1 MSEQGEAPM
10 YHVSR
15 FAAATPDRVAA
26 TFIPSGRT
34 VTFGALEAEANQAAH
49 ALQALGLK
57 RGDCVG
63 ISITNR
69 PEFLSAMLGAQR
81 IGLYYVLLS
90 TKLSVDDLAYVVG
103 DSKAKVVIV
112 SRGCF
117 AAETPE
123 ALRGLGVKVCLLDIE
138 GEGFDDWAQLVAAQP
153 ASLPADTSRGRDLLY
168 SSGSTGRPKGILKGL
183 PEGEFDALDPFNI
196 GGAAA
201 YGFGPSSVVLS
212 PCPLYHAAPHRFANI
227 TLHGGGMLVLTEQFD
242 PEMCLKA
249 VQTYGVSH
257 SLWVPTMFHRMLQ
270 LPEAVRAA
278 YDLSSHR
285 HAVHGAAPCP
295 VHVKQRMIDWWGP
308 IIDEYY
314 SGSEGVGSTNIS
326 SAEWLAHPGSVGR
339 PHGCAVHVLGPDGAE
354 LPHGE
359 IGDIYFE
366 SAHAFEYLGDA
377 QKTGQATSAEGW
389 RTFGDI
395 GYVDAD
401 GYLYL
406 TDRRHFTII
415 SGGVNLYPQEIE
427 SVLLEHE
434 AIKDA
439 AVIGVPNDEFGQV
452 ALAVVE
458 LVDPAQAS
466 DEMKAAI
473 RSFVRARLGPIKT
486 PKSVAFETDFPRHAT
501 GKLYKREL
509 IARYS

>member
-1 MSEQGEAPM
+1 M
-10 YHVSR
+10 YHISR

-57 RGDCVG
+57 RGDCIG

-112 SRGCF
+112 SKGCF

-123 ALRGLGVKVCLLDIE
+123 ALSQLGVKVCLLDMASD
-138 GEGFDDWAQLVAAQP
+138 GFDDWAALVAAQP
-153 ASLPADTSRGRDLLY
+153 ATLPADVSRGRDLLY

-183 PEGEFDALDPFNI
+183 PEGAFDAPDPVNM
-196 GGAAA
+196 GAGAA
-201 YGFGPSSVVLS
+201 YGFSTQSVMLS

-227 TLHGGGMLVLTEQFD
+227 ALHAGAMLTLTESFD
-242 PEMCLKA
+242 PETCLKA
-249 VQTYGVSH
+249 IEALGVTH

-270 LPEAVRAA
+270 LPEAVRGS
-278 YDLSSHR
+278 YDLSTHR

-339 PHGCAVHVLGPDGAE
+339 PHDCAVHVLAQDGTE
-354 LPHGE
+354 LPAGE

-366 SAHAFEYLGDA
+366 SNYAFEYLGDA
-377 QKTGQATSAEGW
+377 QKTGQITSVEGW

-427 SVLLEHE
+427 SALLEHE

-439 AVIGVPNDEFGQV
+439 AVIGVPNEEFGQV
-452 ALAVVE
+452 AIAVVE
-458 LVDPAQAS
+458 LVDQAQAS

-473 RSFVRARLGPIKT
+473 RAFVRGRLGPIKT
-486 PKSVAFETDFPRHAT
+486 PKSVEFETDFPRHAT

>member
-1 MSEQGEAPM
+1 M
-10 YHVSR
+10 YHISR

-49 ALQALGLK
+49 ALRALGLK

-112 SRGCF
+112 SKGCF

-123 ALRGLGVKVCLLDIE
+123 ALSQLGAKVCVLDIP
-138 GEGFDDWAQLVAAQP
+138 GAPFDDWAALLAAQP
-153 ASLPADTSRGRDLLY
+153 ATLPDDCSRGRDLLY

-183 PEGEFDALDPFNI
+183 PTGAYDAPDPVNM
-196 GGAAA
+196 GAASA
-201 YGFGPSSVVLS
+201 YGFGSLSVVLS

-227 TLHGGGMLVLTEQFD
+227 TLHAGAMLIVAEQFD
-242 PEMCLKA
+242 PETCLKA
-249 VQTYGVSH
+249 IETYGVTH

-270 LPEAVRAA
+270 LPDAVRGA
-278 YDLSSHR
+278 YDLSTHGR
-285 HAVHGAAPCP
+285 AVHGAAPCP

-339 PHGCAVHVLGPDGAE
+339 PHDCAVHVLGPDGAE
-354 LPHGE
+354 LPVGE

-366 SAHAFEYLGDA
+366 SAQAFEYLGDA
-377 QKTGQATSAEGW
+377 QKTQQITSAEGW
-389 RTFGDI
+389 KTFGDI
-395 GYVDAD
+395 GYVDVD

-439 AVIGVPNDEFGQV
+439 AVIGVPNEEFGQV

>member
-1 MSEQGEAPM
+1 M
-10 YHVSR
+10 YHVTR

-57 RGDCVG
+57 RGDCIG

-112 SRGCF
+112 SKGCF

-123 ALRGLGVKVCLLDIE
+123 ALSQLGVKVCLLDMASD
-138 GEGFDDWAQLVAAQP
+138 GFDDWAALVAAQP
-153 ASLPADTSRGRDLLY
+153 ATLPADVSRGRDLLY

-183 PEGEFDALDPFNI
+183 PEGAFDAPDPVNM
-196 GGAAA
+196 GAGAA
-201 YGFGPSSVVLS
+201 YGFSTQSVMLS

-227 TLHGGGMLVLTEQFD
+227 ALHAGAMLTLTESFD
-242 PEMCLKA
+242 PETCLKA
-249 VQTYGVSH
+249 IEALGVTH

-270 LPEAVRAA
+270 LPEAVRGS
-278 YDLSSHR
+278 YDLSTHR

-339 PHGCAVHVLGPDGAE
+339 PHDCAVHVLAQDGTE
-354 LPHGE
+354 LPAGE

-366 SAHAFEYLGDA
+366 SNYAFEYLGDA
-377 QKTGQATSAEGW
+377 QKTGQITSVEGW

-427 SVLLEHE
+427 SALLEHE

-439 AVIGVPNDEFGQV
+439 AVIGVPNEEFGQV
-452 ALAVVE
+452 AIAVVE
-458 LVDPAQAS
+458 LVDQAQAS

-473 RSFVRARLGPIKT
+473 RAFVRGRLGPIKT
-486 PKSVAFETDFPRHAT
+486 PKSVEFETDFPRHAT

>member
-1 MSEQGEAPM
+1 M
-10 YHVSR
+10 YHASR
-15 FAAATPDRVAA
+15 FAAATPDRIAA

-34 VTFGALEAEANQAAH
+34 ITFGALEAEANKAAN
-49 ALQALGLK
+49 ALRALGLQ

-69 PEFLSAMLGAQR
+69 SEFLSTMLGAQR
-81 IGLYYVLLS
+81 VGLYYVLLS
-90 TKLSVDDLAYVVG
+90 TKLSVDDLTYVVG
-103 DSKAKVVIV
+103 DSKAKVVII
-112 SRGCF
+112 SKGCF
-117 AAETPE
+117 AAEAPE
-123 ALRGLGVKVCLLDIE
+123 ALVGLGAKVCVLDIP
-138 GEGFDDWAQLVAAQP
+138 GVPFDDWAELTAAQP
-153 ASLPADTSRGRDLLY
+153 MTLPAGTSRGRDLLY
-168 SSGSTGRPKGILKGL
+168 SSGSTGRPKGILKAL
-183 PEGEFDALDPFNI
+183 PEGVFDAPDPINM

-201 YGFGPSSVVLS
+201 YGFSDRSVMLS

-227 TLHGGGMLVLTEQFD
+227 TLHAGAMLVVAETFD
-242 PEMCLKA
+242 PETCLEA
-249 VQTYGVSH
+249 IQAYGVTH

-270 LPEAVRAA
+270 LPEAVRGA

-285 HAVHGAAPCP
+285 RAVHGAAPCP

-326 SAEWLAHPGSVGR
+326 AAEWLAHPGSVGR
-339 PHGCAVHVLGPDGAE
+339 PNNCAVHVLGQDGVE
-354 LPHGE
+354 LPVGE

-366 SAHAFEYLGDA
+366 SAQAFEYLGDA
-377 QKTGQATSAEGW
+377 HKTSQITSAEGW
-389 RTFGDI
+389 KTFGDI

-439 AVIGVPNDEFGQV
+439 AVIGVPNEEFGQV
-452 ALAVVE
+452 AMAVVE
-458 LVDPAQAS
+458 LVDQAKAT

-486 PKSVAFETDFPRHAT
+486 PKAVAFETDFPRHAT

>member
-1 MSEQGEAPM
+1 M

-26 TFIPSGRT
+26 TFLPSGRT
-34 VTFGALEAEANQAAH
+34 LTFGVLEAETNRAAH
-49 ALQALGLK
+49 ALRALGLK

-63 ISITNR
+63 ISLTNR
-69 PEFLSAMLGAQR
+69 AEFLSIMLAAQR
-81 IGLYYVLLS
+81 VGLYYVLLS

-117 AAETPE
+117 AAETPDNLSRLS
-123 ALRGLGVKVCLLDIE
+123 AKVCLLDIAQ
-138 GEGFDDWAQLVAAQP
+138 GGDGSRFIDWAALVAGQP
-153 ASLPADTSRGRDLLY
+153 ATLPNDCSRGRDLLY

-183 PEGEFDALDPFNI
+183 PDGAFDSPDPVNA
-196 GGAAA
+196 GAAA
-201 YGFGPSSVVLS
+201 SYGFGQSSVVLS

-227 TLHGGGMLVLTEQFD
+227 TLHAGAMLVVAEQFD
-242 PEMCLKA
+242 PESCLKA
-249 VQTYGVSH
+249 IETYGVTH

-270 LPEAVRAA
+270 LPQAVRSA
-278 YDLSSHR
+278 YDLSTHI

-295 VHVKQRMIDWWGP
+295 IHVKQRMIDWWGP

-339 PHGCAVHVLGPDGAE
+339 PYDCAVHVLGPDGGE
-354 LPHGE
+354 LPVGE

-366 SAHAFEYLGDA
+366 SNHAFEYMGDA
-377 QKTGQATSAEGW
+377 QKTGQITSAEGW

-395 GYVDAD
+395 GFVDAD

-439 AVIGVPNDEFGQV
+439 AVIGVPNEEFGQV
-452 ALAVVE
+452 AMAVVE
-458 LVDPAQAS
+458 LVDRAKAS

-473 RSFVRARLGPIKT
+473 RSYVRARLGPIKT
-486 PKSVAFETDFPRHAT
+486 PKAVVFETDFPRHAT

>member
-1 MSEQGEAPM
+1 MSEQGAM

-34 VTFGALEAEANQAAH
+34 ITFGALEAQANQAAH
-49 ALQALGLK
+49 ALRALGLK

-69 PEFLSAMLGAQR
+69 PEFLSVMLGAQR

-90 TKLSVDDLAYVVG
+90 TKLSLDDLAYVVG
-103 DSKAKVVIV
+103 DSKAKLVIV

-117 AAETPE
+117 AAETPQG
-123 ALRGLGVKVCLLDIE
+123 LRQLGVKVCLLDIAQD
-138 GEGFDDWAQLVAAQP
+138 GFDDWAELVAAQP
-153 ASLPADTSRGRDLLY
+153 ATLPADVSRGRDLLY
-168 SSGSTGRPKGILKGL
+168 SSGSTGRPKGILKSL
-183 PEGEFDALDPFNI
+183 PDGAFDALDPVNM
-196 GGAAA
+196 GAAAA
-201 YGFGPSSVVLS
+201 YGFGASSVMLS
-212 PCPLYHAAPHRFANI
+212 PCPLYHAAPHRFANV
-227 TLHGGGMLVLTEQFD
+227 TLHAGAMLVVAEAFD
-242 PEMCLKA
+242 PETCLKA
-249 VQTYGVSH
+249 IEALRVTH

-270 LPEAVRAA
+270 LPDDVRGA
-278 YDLSSHR
+278 YDLSTHR

-339 PHGCAVHVLGPDGAE
+339 PHDCAVHVLGPDGVE
-354 LPHGE
+354 LPVGE

-366 SAHAFEYLGDA
+366 SNHAFEYLGDA
-377 QKTGQATSAEGW
+377 QKTGQITSVEGW

-395 GYVDAD
+395 GYVDAE

-439 AVIGVPNDEFGQV
+439 AVIGVPNEEFGQV

-486 PKSVAFETDFPRHAT
+486 PKAVEFEADFPRHAT